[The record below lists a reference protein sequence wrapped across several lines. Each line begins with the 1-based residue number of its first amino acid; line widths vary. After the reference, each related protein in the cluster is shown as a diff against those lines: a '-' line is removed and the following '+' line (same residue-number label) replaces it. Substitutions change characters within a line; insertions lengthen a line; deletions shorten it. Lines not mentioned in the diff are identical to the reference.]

1 MTLSLLQC
9 SLLVL
14 LPLLPLRAASL
25 IARLLG
31 RPALPLG
38 FPTPLG
44 SQWGDASAL
53 ALVRTPLGDQWG
65 NASALVVPVRTG
77 SAPGAAVPGRSPKGS
92 EGAAAVLER
101 TNWA

>member
-1 MTLSLLQC
+1 MTWSLVQC

-65 NASALVVPVRTG
+65 NATALVVPVQTG
-77 SAPGAAVPGRSPKGS
+77 SALDAAVPDRSPKDS
-92 EGAAAVLER
+92 ERTAAVLER
-101 TNWA
+101 TNWT